1 METNP
6 RGTEMSKGH
15 RWIHMVALCVVGLL
29 INYLLAKVP
38 LALNLPL
45 FLDNVG
51 SALAAALGGYIPGI
65 VVGFFTNIINGI
77 GAHETTYYGSLTVLI
92 AICSAW
98 FAERGYYGKLSK
110 LPIVV
115 ITYALIGGGLGS
127 VLTWTLYGFEFGTS
141 LSAPLAQRLLDG
153 GALSPF
159 WAQFVADMLI
169 DLLDK
174 AITVAIVAVV
184 LKALP
189 QSLKD
194 KLYFAGWQQTP
205 LTRKKLMD
213 VDHKRARRMSLRSKI
228 ILLVAAAMVI
238 IAVFLISVIF

>member
-115 ITYALIGGGLGS
+115 IT
-127 VLTWTLYGFEFGTS
+127 
-141 LSAPLAQRLLDG
+141 
-153 GALSPF
+153 
-159 WAQFVADMLI
+159 
-169 DLLDK
+169 
-174 AITVAIVAVV
+174 
-184 LKALP
+184 
-189 QSLKD
+189 
-194 KLYFAGWQQTP
+194 
-205 LTRKKLMD
+205 
-213 VDHKRARRMSLRSKI
+213 
-228 ILLVAAAMVI
+228 
-238 IAVFLISVIF
+238 